1 MWFPLLLALACFCAS
16 CNPLIDPCI
25 DGTAA
30 CLREDKWEGPI
41 IAEEELDVL
50 DEFDPREC
58 GPLGSAQLINLALQ
72 NNPVT
77 YRTWADARAAAFN
90 WKASQSQLYPTVDWQ
105 TQLQFQVQK
114 FKDQGVEGGNT
125 AGNGNAGQG
134 GNGIITP
141 TGFSISREPY
151 NQLVIHDLFINFLLF
166 DFGGRSASID
176 AAGHALY
183 AANWIHNRSL
193 QDVVIRTLR
202 AYYSYL
208 EAQGLYEAQKQNVED
223 AKTTY
228 ESANA
233 QYLAGVR
240 SIVDMLQTKASYV
253 NAQSL
258 LAQAW
263 GNLKTAMGQLAASIG
278 LPANETFEVQLM
290 PEHLPIDEVKQSIDS
305 LLQLAKDARPDLAS
319 AYAFYRQRQA
329 ELEVIRSSGL
339 PTVSANVNY
348 EWANNI
354 HFPIQNSKFRSAT
367 ISLNFPIFAGFLY
380 VNQEKQAKALIESA
394 YADMQIKE
402 SDIYLEV
409 ITAYYALL
417 TAGETVK
424 FSTEFLQYAQ
434 KSYDAT
440 LAGYQ
445 TGVNTITDL
454 LNAQL
459 VLANARAQY
468 IVSRTQWITSLANLS
483 YATGNL

>member
-1 MWFPLLLALACFCAS
+1 MWLSLLIFLTILCTS

-50 DEFDPREC
+50 CEFDPKEC
-58 GPLGSAQLINLALQ
+58 GPLGPSQLINLALQ

-90 WKASQSQLYPTVDWQ
+90 WKASQSQLYPSVSWQ

-114 FKDQGVEGGNT
+114 FKDVDQDNPSGGGNT
-125 AGNGNAGQG
+125 GQNG

-141 TGFSISREPY
+141 SGFSVSQEPY
-151 NQLVIHDLFINFLLF
+151 NQLLIHDLFINFLLV

-183 AANWIHNRSL
+183 VANWIHNRSL

-202 AYYSYL
+202 AYYNYL
-208 EAQGLYEAQKQNVED
+208 QNQGLYTAQKENVED
-223 AKTTY
+223 AKITY
-228 ESANA
+228 ESAKA
-233 QYLAGVR
+233 QYEAGVR
-240 SIVDMLQTKASYV
+240 TIVDMLQTKANYV
-253 NAQSL
+253 NAQL
-258 LAQAW
+258 GLEQAW
-263 GNLKTAMGQLAASIG
+263 GNLKTAMGALAASLG
-278 LPANETFEVQLM
+278 LPANDQFEVLPL
-290 PEHLPIDEVKQSIDS
+290 PEHLPIDQVNHCIDD
-305 LLQLAKDARPDLAS
+305 LLQLAKDARPDLAA

-329 ELEVIRSSGL
+329 ELTVIRSNGL
-339 PTVSANVNY
+339 PTITSEINY

-354 HFPIQNSKFRSAT
+354 HFPQQNSRFRTAT
-367 ISLNFPIFAGFLY
+367 FSLNVPIFSGFLY
-380 VNQEKQAKALIESA
+380 VNQEKQAKELIESA

-409 ITAYYALL
+409 VSAYYAFI

-424 FSTEFLQYAQ
+424 YSQEFLQYAQ
-434 KSYDAT
+434 ESYNAT

-445 TGVNTITDL
+445 AGINTITDL
-454 LNAQL
+454 LNSQL
-459 VLANARAQY
+459 TLANARAQY
-468 IVSRTQWITSLANLS
+468 IVSRTQWVTSLANLS